1 VLASGGVGSVEHVA
15 ALAAV
20 AEAGI
25 EGVVVGRALYTG
37 AVTLAD
43 AIRAAGGRR
52 G

>member
-1 VLASGGVGSVEHVA
+1 MEGTEGTVADIA

-37 AVTLAD
+37 AVKLAD
-43 AIRAAGGRR
+43 AMRTAQR
-52 G
+52 GA